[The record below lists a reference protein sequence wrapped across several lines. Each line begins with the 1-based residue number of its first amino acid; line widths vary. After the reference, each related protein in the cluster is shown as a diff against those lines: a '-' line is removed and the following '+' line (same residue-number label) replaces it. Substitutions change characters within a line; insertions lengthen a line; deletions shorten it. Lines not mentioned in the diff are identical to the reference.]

1 MKKNRIY
8 LLALLLM
15 TGCVTTQGPEPTIS
29 ETTRTE
35 RPPERRSAYV
45 PPEPGPGMPSAQERV
60 VKPEPAPRQQDQTI
74 VAKAVEPKPRDL
86 TAPEHTPVP
95 KIAEPP
101 AAGFRGLTKL
111 VEANEEKLLNVS
123 KGMDKYSVEKIM
135 ASEHNPYKRERI
147 AGKDGA
153 SYEILFYLTREP
165 RKGKPITERLM
176 TPVIFKNNEV
186 VAMGNFQLK
195 KLRTSGTLGRVKKV
209 RAARTE

>member
-1 MKKNRIY
+1 MKKNSIY
-8 LLALLLM
+8 LLMLLLI
-15 TGCVTTQGPEPTIS
+15 TGCATTQGPEPTIS
-29 ETTRTE
+29 DTTRPE
-35 RPPERRSAYV
+35 RPPEARSAYV
-45 PPEPGPGMPSAQERV
+45 PPARESVM
-60 VKPEPAPRQQDQTI
+60 KPEPAPRQQDQAI

-86 TAPEHTPVP
+86 TAPEHAPPP

-101 AAGFRGLTKL
+101 AAAFRGLTKL

-135 ASEHNPYKRERI
+135 ESAHNPYKRERI

-153 SYEILFYLTREP
+153 SYEVFFYLTREP

-186 VAMGNFQLK
+186 IAMGSFQLK
-195 KLRTSGTLGRVKKV
+195 KLRNSGTLGRAKKA
-209 RAARTE
+209 RAGKQN

>member
-1 MKKNRIY
+1 
-8 LLALLLM
+8 
-15 TGCVTTQGPEPTIS
+15 
-29 ETTRTE
+29 
-35 RPPERRSAYV
+35 
-45 PPEPGPGMPSAQERV
+45 MPSAQERV
-60 VKPEPAPRQQDQTI
+60 VKPEPPPRKQDQTI
-74 VAKAVEPKPRDL
+74 VAKAVAPKPKDL
-86 TAPEHTPVP
+86 TAP

-135 ASEHNPYKRERI
+135 ASTHNPYKREKI

-153 SYEILFYLTREP
+153 SYDVLFYLTREP
-165 RKGKPITERLM
+165 RNGKPITERLM

-195 KLRTSGTLGRVKKV
+195 KLRNSGTLGRVKKV
-209 RAARTE
+209 RAGKQD